1 VAALVIGIVVVTVE
15 QLFRA
20 FGPVLSIYMP
30 GFIDL
35 LYQVLPG
42 YHLANLAE
50 WATDGKARA
59 GAVPERRD
67 PRLSLD
73 RVAGVVAAWTI
84 GFVALTFLRF
94 RRQDIN

>member
-1 VAALVIGIVVVTVE
+1 
-15 QLFRA
+15 
-20 FGPVLSIYMP
+20 MP

-50 WATDGKARA
+50 WATDGKAEQ
-59 GAVPERRD
+59 VPFPSGEI
-67 PRLSLD
+67 LASHWSVSL
-73 RVAGVVAAWTI
+73 GVIAAWTI